1 MNTSEI
7 VSIVGEDVLASL
19 SKQDLKFPEKELDI
33 EAIDIGYGF
42 TKYTTGYNPKTGLTY
57 NLFPSL
63 ASLSPTEEM
72 GGDFF
77 VLRDTKTITD
87 NVGVLWEVGPDASDI
102 KSNNS
107 VRALH
112 ENFVESEQWLV
123 LLKGALAY
131 IDKDNIDILVLG
143 LPVSGM
149 KKRKAVIERAQG
161 DHIIGDRTITV
172 RKVVVIP
179 QPLGALYNH
188 AITSGDFNSFLE
200 SNTLVLDPGYLT
212 FDFLVT
218 KGFSVNGHRT
228 NAKPGGMH
236 SILRSIADS
245 ISHDENIEFNDLEQ
259 IDDAIGLKHG
269 GVENKEERF
278 VSIYGRKI
286 NLKNHIKNTVPVID
300 SNMNFMLQNIYT
312 TTDISNIV
320 LAGGPNMI
328 FEKSISRAFNEHKP
342 IKLSDGIF
350 GNVKGFWLYGLM
362 VALAGK

>member
-1 MNTSEI
+1 MNTSDI
-7 VSIVGEDVLASL
+7 VSVVGEDVLKAFFKVNEL
-19 SKQDLKFPEKELDI
+19 NLPEKNFSV
-33 EAIDIGYGF
+33 EAIDIGYGY
-42 TKYTTGYNPKTGLTY
+42 TKYTTGYTPEGGLTH

-77 VLRDTKTITD
+77 IRRNTKTITD
-87 NVGVLWEVGPDASDI
+87 TGGVMWEVGPDASDI
-102 KSNNS
+102 KSNSS

-112 ENFVESEQWLV
+112 ENFVQTEQWLV

-131 IDKDNIDILVLG
+131 IGKDEIDVLVLG

-149 KKRKAVIERAQG
+149 KKRDEVIARAEG
-161 DHIIGDRTITV
+161 SHMIGNQKVTIK
-172 RKVVVIP
+172 KVVVIP

-188 AITSGDFNSFLE
+188 AITSGEFNSFLN
-200 SNTLVLDPGYLT
+200 SNTLVIDTGYLT

-236 SILRSIADS
+236 SILKTISDS
-245 ISHDENIEFNDLEQ
+245 ISEEENIDFNDLEQ
-259 IDDAIGLKHG
+259 IDDAIGLKEG
-269 GVENKEERF
+269 GVGNKAERY
-278 VSIYGRKI
+278 VSIYGKKV
-286 NLKNHIKNTVPVID
+286 NLKNHIKNTKPVIE

-328 FEKSISRAFNEHKP
+328 FEKSIADSFKDHNP
-342 IKLSDGIF
+342 VKLTDGIF
-350 GNVKGFWLYGLM
+350 SNVKGFWLYGLL
-362 VALAGK
+362 VGLSS